1 MSFSRRTLLKASA
14 ASAVLGGIG
23 APLVARAQAAE
34 FTYKYAN
41 NLPDGHPMNARAKEM
56 AAAIKAETN
65 GRFDLQIF
73 PNNQLGSDT
82 DMLSQIRSGG
92 VEFFTLSGLILATLV
107 PAASISGIGFAFP
120 DYDTVWKAMDGG
132 LGAHI
137 RGEITKANLVVMDK
151 IWDNGFRQTTSSTKP
166 INGPDDLKGFKIR
179 VPVSPLWTSMF
190 KAFDAAPASIN
201 FSEVYSALQT
211 KIVEGQENPL
221 AIISTAKLY
230 EVQKFC
236 SLTNHMW
243 DGFWFLANRRA
254 WEKLPE
260 DVRDHRRQEH
270 QRGGRQGARGRRQ
283 AECRAAAG
291 TGRQGPH
298 LQPAQRD
305 AVPRQAALGRL
316 LRGMER
322 QIRRPGLGA
331 ARKVRRQ
338 AVVSSVDEGAVMA
351 HAELSE
357 GVGGEVGQSP
367 RRRSLLASLEHAL
380 GMLVE
385 IPAALLVVAE
395 IVILFAGVVAR
406 YALHRPLIWSDELAS
421 ILFLWLA
428 MLGAAVAFRRAEH
441 MRMTAVVASAKPA
454 MRAYLDLVAT
464 VAALAFLL
472 LIAWPALRIRLR
484 GKLHHHAGAADH
496 QYLARRGAAGRHRA

>member
-23 APLVARAQAAE
+23 APSVARAQTAE

-41 NLPDGHPMNARAKEM
+41 NLPDGHPLNARAKEM

-65 GRFDLQIF
+65 GRFDLEIF
-73 PNNQLGSDT
+73 PNNLLGSDT

-137 RGEITKANLVVMDK
+137 RGEITKSNLVVMDK
-151 IWDNGFRQTTSSTKP
+151 IWDNGFRQTTSSTRP

-260 DVRDHRRQEH
+260 DIRTIV
-270 QRGGRQGARGRRQ
+270 AKNIN
-283 AECRAAAG
+283 AAAVKEREDVAKLNAG
-291 TGRQGPH
+291 
-298 LQPAQRD
+298 LQQ
-305 AVPRQAALGRL
+305 
-316 LRGMER
+316 
-322 QIRRPGLGA
+322 
-331 ARKVRRQ
+331 
-338 AVVSSVDEGAVMA
+338 
-351 HAELSE
+351 
-357 GVGGEVGQSP
+357 
-367 RRRSLLASLEHAL
+367 
-380 GMLVE
+380 
-385 IPAALLVVAE
+385 
-395 IVILFAGVVAR
+395 
-406 YALHRPLIWSDELAS
+406 ELAGKG
-421 ILFLWLA
+421 LTFNQPN
-428 MLGAAVAFRRAEH
+428 VTPFREKLR
-441 MRMTAVVASAKPA
+441 SAGFYGEWKGKYGDQA
-454 MRAYLDLVAT
+454 WE
-464 VAALAFLL
+464 LL
-472 LIAWPALRIRLR
+472 EKSV
-484 GKLHHHAGAADH
+484 GKLS
-496 QYLARRGAAGRHRA
+496 